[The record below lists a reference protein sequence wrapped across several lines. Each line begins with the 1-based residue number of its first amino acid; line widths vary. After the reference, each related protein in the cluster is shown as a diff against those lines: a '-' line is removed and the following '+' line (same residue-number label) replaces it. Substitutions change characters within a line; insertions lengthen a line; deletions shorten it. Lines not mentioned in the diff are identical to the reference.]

1 MILNY
6 EEIKK
11 KALITDFLDENFE
24 NASYDLSVDQI
35 ITVKGKKSNKL
46 KIQPNGMAVV
56 ISQETVKI
64 PNNIIGHAFVKT
76 RLSQKGIMANNI
88 GIIDP
93 GYDGPLSTVLVNF
106 GKEAYELKKG
116 DIFLRITFSKFKKP
130 KDNIDLKYGPF
141 DRKEYVT
148 DKRSAAMTYLGHAF
162 VDIEENISKKVTSI
176 TSKMATNF
184 GLWAAAFGLL
194 FAAVTFLFSIK
205 DDDSQKIKNL
215 QEQIN
220 LFNSNQMLLL
230 ESQELYKKKIDSLN
244 LVIEKFVKTNEQL
257 TVNDKGRS
265 Q

>member
-11 KALITDFLDENFE
+11 RKLISDFSDENFE
-24 NASYDLSVDQI
+24 NASYDLSIDQI
-35 ITVKGKKSNKL
+35 ITVNGKKINRI

-56 ISQETVKI
+56 TSKETVKI

-93 GYDGPLSTVLVNF
+93 GYDGPLSSVLVNF
-106 GKEAYELKKG
+106 GKKAYELKKD

-130 KDNIDLKYGPF
+130 ENNIDLKYGPF
-141 DRKEYVT
+141 ERKEYVT
-148 DKRSAAMTYLGHAF
+148 NRRSAAMDYLGNAF
-162 VDIEENISKKVTSI
+162 VDIEDNIRRKVTS
-176 TSKMATNF
+176 TTTKMATNF

-194 FAAVTFLFSIK
+194 FAGITFIVNIK

-215 QEQIN
+215 QEQVN
-220 LFNSNQMLLL
+220 LFNSNQILLL
-230 ESQELYKKKIDSLN
+230 ESQELYREKIDSLN
-244 LVIEKFVKTNEQL
+244 LVIKKFVSTKEQI
-257 TVNDKGRS
+257 TENDKSRS
-265 Q
+265 R